1 MHIYAWWCYF
11 EKFLDEKNGFGEIH
25 LHIVQSGVQMNL
37 GCFLDVNVFVVKFMD
52 VFGLGLHVFFNYNN
66 LNVFNQTARF
76 ISGSHCMFL

>member
-1 MHIYAWWCYF
+1 M
-11 EKFLDEKNGFGEIH
+11 DEKNVFGEIH

-76 ISGSHCMFL
+76 ISGSCRVFL